1 MIKIDKSDK
10 LTHVHSDIR
19 GPLFVEALKMQA
31 EGIDVM
37 KLNTGN
43 PGTFGFPMPDSVKN
57 AVIQNID
64 RATPYCDLKGM
75 PDAREAI
82 CEYHKKKGIQGI
94 TPDDVYIGNG
104 VSELVTMMLTAF
116 LNYGDEVLVPTPDY
130 SLWSNSIHIAGA
142 TPVYYICDEDNHWFP
157 DVEDIKSK
165 ITPKTRAILLINP
178 NNPTGVLYPRELVEQ
193 VANVARE
200 NNLVIFSDE
209 IYDRLVMDGKEH
221 VSTAAIA
228 PDVFTI
234 TFNGLSKSHIV
245 CGFRCGWMVISGP
258 KEGAAGFIAGITAMA
273 AMRLCANAIMQL
285 SIVAALEDRDSTQS
299 MLLPGGRLY
308 EQREAYCRELAK
320 IDGLSFVKNDAAFYI
335 FPKLD
340 AERFNI
346 ASDDQFALDFLHSK
360 HVLVIP
366 GKGFSYPTPDHF
378 RIVMLPEPDK
388 LAQAVRDL
396 GDFLSTYKQ
405 K

>member
-1 MIKIDKSDK
+1 M
-10 LTHVHSDIR
+10 
-19 GPLFVEALKMQA
+19 
-31 EGIDVM
+31 
-37 KLNTGN
+37 
-43 PGTFGFPMPDSVKN
+43 
-57 AVIQNID
+57 
-64 RATPYCDLKGM
+64 
-75 PDAREAI
+75 
-82 CEYHKKKGIQGI
+82 
-94 TPDDVYIGNG
+94 
-104 VSELVTMMLTAF
+104 TMTAF

-130 SLWSNSIHIAGA
+130 SLWSNSIYIAGA
-142 TPVYYICDEDNHWFP
+142 TPVYYICDEENHLYP
-157 DVEDIKSK
+157 DVADIKSK

-178 NNPTGVLYPRELVEQ
+178 NNPTGVLYPRELVEE
-193 VANVARE
+193 VAQVARE
-200 NNLVIFSDE
+200 NNLVLFSDE

-258 KEGAAGFIAGITAMA
+258 KEGAAGFIAGITGLA

-285 SIVAALEDRDSTQS
+285 SIVAALEDRESTRS
-299 MLLPGGRLY
+299 MLVPGGRLY
-308 EQREAYCRELAK
+308 EQREACCNELAK

-340 AERFNI
+340 AKRFNI
-346 ASDDQFALDFLHSK
+346 TSDDQFALDFLHEK

-378 RIVMLPEPDK
+378 RIVMLPEPDQ
-388 LAQAVRDL
+388 LARAVRDL

>member
-1 MIKIDKSDK
+1 MYKIDKSDK
-10 LTHVHSDIR
+10 LAHVHSDIR
-19 GPLFVEALKMQA
+19 GPLFIEALRMQA
-31 EGIDVM
+31 EGTDVM

-64 RATPYCDLKGM
+64 RATPYCDVKGM

-82 CEYHKKKGIQGI
+82 CEYHKNKGIQDI
-94 TPDDVYIGNG
+94 TPDDVFIGNG
-104 VSELVTMMLTAF
+104 VSELVTMTLTAF
-116 LNYGDEVLVPTPDY
+116 LNNGDEVLVPAPDY

-142 TPVYYICDEDNHWFP
+142 TPVYYVCDEDNHWYP

-165 ITPKTRAILLINP
+165 ITPKTRAILIINP

-193 VANVARE
+193 IANVARE

-209 IYDRLVMDGKEH
+209 IYDRLVMDGKKHE
-221 VSTAAIA
+221 STAAIA

-258 KEGAAGFIAGITAMA
+258 KEGAQGFISGIMAMA
-273 AMRLCANAIMQL
+273 SMRLCANAIMQL
-285 SIVAALEDRDSTQS
+285 SIVAALNDPDSTQS
-299 MLLPGGRLY
+299 MLVPGGRLY
-308 EQREAYCRELAK
+308 EQREACCRELAK
-320 IDGLSFVKNDAAFYI
+320 IDGISFVKNDAAFYI
-335 FPKLD
+335 FPKVD
-340 AERFNI
+340 AKRFNI
-346 ASDDQFALDFLHSK
+346 TSDDQFCLDLLHEK
-360 HVLVIP
+360 HVLMIP

-378 RIVMLPEPDK
+378 RIVMLPEAEK
-388 LAQAVRDL
+388 LAGAIRDL
-396 GDFLSTYKQ
+396 GDFLKTYKQ